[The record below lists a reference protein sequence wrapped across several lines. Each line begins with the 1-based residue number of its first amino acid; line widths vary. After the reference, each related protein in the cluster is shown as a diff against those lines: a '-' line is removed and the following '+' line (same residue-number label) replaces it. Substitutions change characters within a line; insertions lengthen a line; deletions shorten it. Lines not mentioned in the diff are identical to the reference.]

1 MQRRWGI
8 PFEQLVYVGDNIEKD
23 FQAPKQLGMR
33 WIHFLNED
41 GLYTKSNEKDIN
53 SVKYMKDLIGKL
65 GVLFP

>member
-1 MQRRWGI
+1 M
-8 PFEQLVYVGDNIEKD
+8 GDNIEKD